1 MSEVR
6 AMSTLAEV
14 DERAGR
20 MERAE
25 RLIIE
30 ARRLRAA
37 VRDVAR
43 ATVATDE
50 RHIKAM
56 ALVNRCDDRISRRE
70 YRFRCAADET
80 VFVSTATIA
89 RWIRDRIDVYEHFGE
104 VDAAEIA
111 GDACNVFGLW
121 DDHGSIPAWVWGLC
135 ERVAPR
141 AVAELQRK
149 RAFFVEK
156 RLNYTEDGDVLFA

>member
-1 MSEVR
+1 MEGQ
-6 AMSTLAEV
+6 
-14 DERAGR
+14 ERAR
-20 MERAE
+20 MTILVA
-25 RLIIE
+25 E
-30 ARRLRAA
+30 ARRLYAEVGAA
-37 VRDVAR
+37 AANSETGDGYRL
-43 ATVATDE
+43 
-50 RHIKAM
+50 KAHRVLM
-56 ALVNRCDDRISRRE
+56 RCEDRISRRE